1 MKTLPNKRFGTIAVE
16 KGFITKNQLF
26 EALKIQTKE
35 NIEKGKHR
43 LLGQILIEKKLLTL
57 SQVEIIV
64 ETMNQQI
71 IYMTSAGR

>member
-35 NIEKGKHR
+35 NIEEGKHR

-64 ETMNQQI
+64 ETMNQHI